1 MLHLWHSIT
10 KRWSTY
16 LSSCRV
22 FVFKGREFFFFFF
35 LLELV
40 EIRLYLGASLCIY
53 LFSSYYI
60 FVGLFMLGGVTF
72 IVLYVSCFHY
82 LLIYIYE
89 LFIDSCLY
97 CVLVEIKNLFCL
109 LVFST
114 HVVMHFCLVFQ
125 EIYMLIQLSY
135 YLHLQLMNSS

>member
-1 MLHLWHSIT
+1 MCLGGEH
-10 KRWSTY
+10 
-16 LSSCRV
+16 
-22 FVFKGREFFFFFF
+22 FF

-53 LFSSYYI
+53 LFSSCYI

-72 IVLYVSCFHY
+72 IGLYGFCFNC

-89 LFIDSCLY
+89 LFIDICLY
-97 CVLVEIKNLFCL
+97 CVLVEIRNLFYL

-114 HVVMHFCLVFQ
+114 HAVMHFCLVFQ
-125 EIYMLIQLSY
+125 EIYRLIQLRCC
-135 YLHLQLMNSS
+135 LHLQLMGSS

>member
-1 MLHLWHSIT
+1 M
-10 KRWSTY
+10 
-16 LSSCRV
+16 
-22 FVFKGREFFFFFF
+22 
-35 LLELV
+35 

-60 FVGLFMLGGVTF
+60 FVRLFMLGGVTF
-72 IVLYVSCFHY
+72 IVLYVSCFRC

-114 HVVMHFCLVFQ
+114 HAVMHFV
-125 EIYMLIQLSY
+125 
-135 YLHLQLMNSS
+135 

>member
-1 MLHLWHSIT
+1 MLHLWHSVT

-22 FVFKGREFFFFFF
+22 FVFKGREFYFI

-53 LFSSYYI
+53 LFSSCYI
-60 FVGLFMLGGVTF
+60 FVGLFMLRGVTF
-72 IVLYVSCFHY
+72 IVLYVSCFNC

-125 EIYMLIQLSY
+125 EIYRLIQLSY

>member
-1 MLHLWHSIT
+1 MPFGIPSQ
-10 KRWSTY
+10 
-16 LSSCRV
+16 
-22 FVFKGREFFFFFF
+22 KGGVHIWALVEFLFSGGGHFFC
-35 LLELV
+35 LELM

-53 LFSSYYI
+53 LFSSCYI

-72 IVLYVSCFHY
+72 IVLYVSCFNC

-89 LFIDSCLY
+89 LFINICLY

-114 HVVMHFCLVFQ
+114 HAVMHFLFSVSGN
-125 EIYMLIQLSY
+125 I
-135 YLHLQLMNSS
+135 